1 MDLPVV
7 SILEQNIDF
16 QDIKELTFSNCSAI
30 RAVIRNSLITKCT
43 FDNVNMS
50 HCDLLSTKIFSSVF
64 NKVNFDS
71 ADIFS
76 MLFSKCEFID
86 TDFSGAG
93 IEDITF
99 SNCIFKNCT
108 LNGIGL
114 KNCTFKHCK
123 FDKIQPDS
131 CTFSLNNYE
140 ECTFFDCFFKG
151 SFYYQIFKQCK
162 FDNVLMDSNILKY
175 NYGLGNVPGI
185 TFFYKSD
192 DIQNMEVLRNNL
204 LTECLVQKLFINA
217 VIVNYNFSDEINPE
231 LAVKSIKAIG
241 QMVEHEILLRTDELI
256 FLKNLYHHLYINDL
270 IAPIV
275 LYRLFEELKKIYI
288 EDYPDNIVII
298 KSKEAMYMISNS
310 LYFDFSDFCE
320 KLRIS
325 LEEKIE
331 YIVPVQIKIHYENEP
346 LVPLDFLLNQYFP
359 GTFRRTL
366 TESGSFLEYIE
377 AGQNGL
383 EILKI
388 FIQLLGIAVPIIYSE
403 IKEKRK
409 KKTTETTVIQKNVEI
424 NIKSIHHQQN
434 VAELIQNTCQL
445 INSSDIL
452 TQNQQGY
459 SNNNIKEIKVE
470 YRINIQA

>member
-1 MDLPVV
+1 MDFPVV
-7 SILEQNIDF
+7 SILEQVIDF
-16 QDIKELTFSNCSAI
+16 QDIKKLTFSNCSAI
-30 RAVIRNSLITKCT
+30 RAVIRNSLITECT
-43 FDNVNMS
+43 FDNVDMS
-50 HCDLLSTKIFSSVF
+50 RCDLLSTKIFSSVF
-64 NKVNFDS
+64 NKVNFNS

-76 MLFSKCEFID
+76 MLFLNCEFID
-86 TDFSGAG
+86 TDFTGAG
-93 IEDITF
+93 IEDVTF
-99 SNCIFKNCT
+99 SNCKFKNCT

-123 FDKIQPDS
+123 FEKIQPNS

-140 ECTFFDCFFKG
+140 ECTFSDCFFKD
-151 SFYYQIFKQCK
+151 SFYYQIFTHCR
-162 FDNVLMDSNILKY
+162 FDKVFMDSNILKY

-185 TFFYKSD
+185 TFSYRTD
-192 DIQNMEVLRNNL
+192 NIQDMDVLKDNL
-204 LTECLVQKLFINA
+204 LSECLAHKLYINA
-217 VIVNYNFSDEINPE
+217 VIVDYNFSDEINPE
-231 LAVKSIKAIG
+231 LAIKSIQAIG
-241 QMVEHEILLRTDELI
+241 RMVEHEILLRTDELI
-256 FLKNLYHHLYINDL
+256 FFKNLYHHLYINGL

-288 EDYPDNIVII
+288 EDYPDNIVIT

-331 YIVPVQIKIHYENEP
+331 YIVPVQIKIHYKNEP

-388 FIQLLGIAVPIIYSE
+388 FIQLLGITVPIIYSE

-409 KKTTETTVIQKNVEI
+409 KKTPETTVIQKNVEV
-424 NIKSIHHQQN
+424 NIKYKHDQQN

-445 INSSDIL
+445 INSSDVL
-452 TQNQQGY
+452 THNQQGY
-459 SNNNIKEIKVE
+459 SNNNIQQIKVE
-470 YRINIQA
+470 YRIDIQA

>member
-1 MDLPVV
+1 MEFPAV
-7 SILEQNIDF
+7 SILKQDIDF
-16 QDIKELTFSNCSAI
+16 QDIKKLTFSNCSAI
-30 RAVIRNSLITKCT
+30 HAVIRNSLITECT

-50 HCDLLSTKIFSSVF
+50 HCDLLSTKIFSSIF

-76 MLFSKCEFID
+76 MLFSNCKFIN
-86 TDFSGAG
+86 TDFTGAG

-99 SNCIFKNCT
+99 SNCIFIDCAF
-108 LNGIGL
+108 NGIGL
-114 KNCTFKHCK
+114 KNCTFRHCK
-123 FDKIQPDS
+123 FDKIHPDS

-140 ECTFFDCFFKG
+140 ECAFFDCFFKG

-185 TFFYKSD
+185 TYFYKTD
-192 DIQNMEVLRNNL
+192 NIQDMDVLKDNL

-217 VIVNYNFSDEINPE
+217 VIVDYNFSDAINPE
-231 LAVKSIKAIG
+231 LAIKSIKAIG
-241 QMVEHEILLRTDELI
+241 RMVEYEILLRTDEMI
-256 FLKNLYHHLYINDL
+256 FLKNLYHHFYINGL

-275 LYRLFEELKKIYI
+275 LYRLFEDLKKIYV
-288 EDYPDNIVII
+288 EESPDNIVII

-325 LEEKIE
+325 LEEKIK
-331 YIVPVQIKIHYENEP
+331 YIVPVQIKIHYKNEP

-388 FIQLLGIAVPIIYSE
+388 FIQLLGITVPIIYSE

-409 KKTTETTVIQKNVEI
+409 KKAPKTTSIQKNVEV
-424 NIKSIHHQQN
+424 NIQSIHDQQN

-452 TQNQQGY
+452 THNQKGY
-459 SNNNIKEIKVE
+459 SNDNIQEIKVE
-470 YRINIQA
+470 YHINIQV